1 MYDIS
6 TMHTVDTE
14 KGDAHINVLPAKLK
28 KTTLQTK
35 DRIDKLKIKKQKQ
48 DFRVNGSC
56 SLS

>member
-1 MYDIS
+1 MRSYVNK
-6 TMHTVDTE
+6 T
-14 KGDAHINVLPAKLK
+14 LPAKLK

-56 SLS
+56 SLSYYNYRTLIKK